1 MSPGKSCHFGHALCS
16 AAAGFPLPSPPSRGL
31 LFTNVHVPPCRVPPV
46 SRPSPPHDA
55 RISSTPRPRSGN
67 GTGRPH
73 RYSSC
78 LPRNHYT
85 ERASERGAFCNIRH
99 GGRQR
104 SRSTR
109 GGAWAG
115 WLAART
121 CNASRKTLRFRFKN
135 TTQKCTCARPS
146 ERGFERPSIKFPY
159 EFPNSAMDSSACPRR
174 SLSAPKTRWQ
184 CEKKRIE
191 LLST

>member
-1 MSPGKSCHFGHALCS
+1 MLSVPQQQVFPSP
-16 AAAGFPLPSPPSRGL
+16 PSLPPSRGL
-31 LFTNVHVPPCRVPPV
+31 LFTNVHVPPCLPPV

-146 ERGFERPSIKFPY
+146 ERGFERPASSFPTSFQIRQWIVLLAQGDRY
-159 EFPNSAMDSSACPRR
+159 RHRKPDGSVRKSA
-174 SLSAPKTRWQ
+174 LSYYLPEDATA
-184 CEKKRIE
+184 
-191 LLST
+191 T

>member
-1 MSPGKSCHFGHALCS
+1 MSFRSCSLYRS
-16 AAAGFPLPSPPSRGL
+16 SRISLPVPPVDS
-31 LFTNVHVPPCRVPPV
+31 LFTNVHVPPCLPPV

-55 RISSTPRPRSGN
+55 RISSTPRRSHAPETERGAR
-67 GTGRPH
+67 TVTR
-73 RYSSC
+73 RAC
-78 LPRNHYT
+78 LVIITPS
-85 ERASERGAFCNIRH
+85 ERASEAHFATLDTAAGNVRVRLEVVH
-99 GGRQR
+99 GL
-104 SRSTR
+104 
-109 GGAWAG
+109 AG

>member
-1 MSPGKSCHFGHALCS
+1 MAICHLGSPSF
-16 AAAGFPLPSPPSRGL
+16 LPSFPSLPPSL
-31 LFTNVHVPPCRVPPV
+31 PPV
-46 SRPSPPHDA
+46 DSCLLTYMSLLASLPCPVPLLRTMHA

-115 WLAART
+115 WLQELAMQAEKHFDSGSKIPPK
-121 CNASRKTLRFRFKN
+121 NALVRDRASAGLNDQHQVSLRV
-135 TTQKCTCARPS
+135 S
-146 ERGFERPSIKFPY
+146 KFG
-159 EFPNSAMDSSACPRR
+159 NG
-174 SLSAPKTRWQ
+174 
-184 CEKKRIE
+184 
-191 LLST
+191 